1 MSRLLDGESGAVKLP
16 VAVGLGLVWLLVA
29 GPFAA
34 VFALVFCPAAAF
46 AYDVIRHPPAEPESE
61 CRSFRPSEGSV

>member
-1 MSRLLDGESGAVKLP
+1 MSRSFYPEFRGVKLT
-16 VAVGLGLVWLLVA
+16 VAVGLGLLWLLVA

-46 AYDVIRHPPAEPESE
+46 AYDIVRHPPA
-61 CRSFRPSEGSV
+61 

>member
-1 MSRLLDGESGAVKLP
+1 MSRPSQRESRAVKLG

-46 AYDVIRHPPAEPESE
+46 AYDIIRHPPA
-61 CRSFRPSEGSV
+61 